1 MHSATTT
8 KETFSLQENRI
19 VQNSQMVQRPATSPH
34 YVTNHLWVTPD
45 QVTQTESHV
54 ETDVLFSRRCLTH
67 GGTVIKSTKGKI
79 TKQKGNPN

>member
-1 MHSATTT
+1 MCTMHSATTT
-8 KETFSLQENRI
+8 KERFFPTGKSDRSKLTNGSKI
-19 VQNSQMVQRPATSPH
+19 PH
-34 YVTNHLWVTPD
+34 YVTNQLWVTPD
-45 QVTQTESHV
+45 RVTQTESHV